1 MLKFAEG
8 VVYLMKRK
16 YNEGVANLTILIN
29 NHSLGDFLRSLVFI
43 YRAYGYICLSKY
55 QKALNDLTY
64 VSNIHQLEG
73 GANYNKIICE
83 GIIQAQQNLFEKAV
97 STFTKAAVNY
107 PGRME
112 PYFYKSMTLM
122 KFVHKNFKKEDT
134 KIDKYVKNAL
144 Q

>member
-64 VSNIHQLEG
+64 VSNIH
-73 GANYNKIICE
+73 
-83 GIIQAQQNLFEKAV
+83 
-97 STFTKAAVNY
+97 
-107 PGRME
+107 
-112 PYFYKSMTLM
+112 
-122 KFVHKNFKKEDT
+122 
-134 KIDKYVKNAL
+134 
-144 Q
+144 